1 MSPGSK
7 TITAT
12 EMLDDLQSDAV
23 PTKADIL
30 EDIRQGYRFVMSGG
44 VGQPIDEMHR
54 EIAEELEREELTQNA
69 EKTQ

>member
-12 EMLDDLQSDAV
+12 EMLDDLQSDAIDGDAV

-54 EIAEELEREELTQNA
+54 DILNESTEA
-69 EKTQ
+69 K